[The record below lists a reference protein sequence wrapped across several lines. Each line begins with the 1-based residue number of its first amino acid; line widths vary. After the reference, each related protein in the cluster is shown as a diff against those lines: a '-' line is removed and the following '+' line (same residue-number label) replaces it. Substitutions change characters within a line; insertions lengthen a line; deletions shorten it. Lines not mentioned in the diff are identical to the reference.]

1 MIQSVFVRALS
12 GFILLSLIGVLG
24 LQFIIRYESDGQ
36 IQARLMQEQVAYK
49 SVVNGL
55 SEVAQTLFDETINTS
70 EITALVHEIAVTEG
84 DAQDFARGMLL
95 RKLYPSYLRLK
106 ERGVRQLHFHHANG
120 LSLLRFH
127 RPLKY
132 GDPLF
137 DIRPSV
143 YRVNTEH
150 KAVKGFETGR
160 LFHGFRFVF
169 PLFHEGQHIGSVE
182 SSVPFD
188 TVEQQLKTLV
198 PNELFG
204 FVLNKEQVFS
214 LLYPSERSIYKDYAL
229 NDNFLIEDVGAKL
242 GSPREIPPL
251 QKSIE
256 SLMRDDR
263 FYIRKM
269 MSAGDAF
276 GLSHKLEGQRYAAL
290 FTPVNNLDGKT
301 GAYIIS
307 FTRADELEGIYRTG
321 LIVQLIYLAFIASLA
336 AGYYRHKTANIAVA
350 KERETL
356 KAITERMAEG
366 LFVQDKDGY
375 VTFINEAAERI
386 LGIRSEEALG
396 QRAHDLFHVHYD
408 SGGKPVD
415 IDHCPIRLVTATGK
429 IYESEDEFFRRFSDN
444 TLVPVQV
451 TSARFQTQNEVS
463 GSITIFRDITQ
474 RKKHDHELE
483 CARQDAL
490 KSAQAKSEFL
500 ANMSHEIRTPM
511 NGILGMLDLLAQ
523 TRVDDEQ
530 RNFLSIAQNSS
541 KALLSLL
548 NSILDLA
555 KYEAGKV
562 DLEQIDFDLRES
574 LEETAKLFAPQAQSK
589 GLEIS
594 AMISDQLPAFV
605 QGDPTRLRQVL
616 ANLLGNAIKFTEQGE
631 ITLSADLEALDDDGT
646 IKLHVTVKDTGIG
659 VSAAA
664 QDKIFDSFSQADG
677 STTRNYGGTGLG
689 LTLSREIIASM
700 GGEIWLKSEQGEGS
714 RFHFTIPLK
723 SSSVTLERFTANKDL
738 RGLRALIVDDNATN
752 RLILE
757 QYCANWGI
765 FYLSTDQGQDA
776 LDTLMQ
782 HADKGRPFDIVL
794 TDMMMPGMDG
804 VQMAKAIR
812 RHPVLHDTR
821 MILLTSYTGRAL
833 SQQAEGVEFVS
844 LIPKPFSRNEL
855 HRALEKALLKP
866 ESPPL
871 VSKAT
876 QPDNQ
881 QPLDLS
887 DKHILLVDDNEVNR
901 IVAVANLRQFN
912 CQLTTAT
919 NGQEA
924 LELLKKENS
933 FDLVLMDCQMPVM
946 DGLAATQLFRAH
958 ENKGEQDRLPIIAMT
973 AYVTR
978 PEIDRCLEAGMDA
991 HLPKPFGPGQ
1001 LESLLR
1007 VYLEP
1012 LTSREARTQQA
1023 RQKGSEFQFG
1033 QADPL
1038 LPGIDFSGVPVI
1050 NSGTLA
1056 ALNELF
1062 DGDITPVSDHF
1073 FERIPKL
1080 ISELL
1085 QAVRSEQWEELAM
1098 AIHTLKGVAANFG
1111 ADRLVAYAGC
1121 MEQHLDTGQYDIA
1134 KSLAIPL
1141 AQESEL
1147 MVSTLKEM
1155 LAE

>member
-1 MIQSVFVRALS
+1 MIQSVFIRALS
-12 GFILLSLIGVLG
+12 GFILLSLAGVLG
-24 LQFIIRYESDGQ
+24 LQFIIRYEADGQ
-36 IQARLMQEQVAYK
+36 IQARLMQEQVAYR

-70 EITALVHEIAVTEG
+70 EITALVYEIGVTEG

-143 YRVNTEH
+143 YRVNTEQ

-169 PLFHEGQHIGSVE
+169 PLFHDGQHIGSVE
-182 SSVPFD
+182 SSVSFD

-229 NDNFLIEDVGAKL
+229 NDNFLVEDVGAKF
-242 GSPREIPPL
+242 GSPREVPSL

-256 SLMRDDR
+256 SVMQEDKVH
-263 FYIRKM
+263 IRKM
-269 MSAGDAF
+269 MNAGSAF

-321 LIVQLIYLAFIASLA
+321 LIIQLIYLAFIASLA

-415 IDHCPIRLVTATGK
+415 IDHCPIRLVTATGT

-451 TSARFQTQNEVS
+451 TSAQFQTQDEVS

-541 KALLSLL
+541 KTLLSLL

-574 LEETAKLFAPQAQSK
+574 LEDTAKLFAPQAQSK

-594 AMISDQLPAFV
+594 AMISDQLPASV

-631 ITLSADLEALDDDGT
+631 ITLRADLEALDDDGT

-664 QDKIFDSFSQADG
+664 QDKFFDSFSQADG

-700 GGEIWLKSEQGEGS
+700 GGEIWLQSEQGEGS
-714 RFHFTIPLK
+714 CFHFTIPLK
-723 SSSVTLERFTANKDL
+723 PSSVALERFTANEDL

-757 QYCANWGI
+757 QYCASWGI
-765 FYLSTDQGQDA
+765 FHLSADEGQGA
-776 LDTLMQ
+776 LDILLQ

-804 VQMAKAIR
+804 VQMARAIR
-812 RHPVLHDTR
+812 RHPVLRDTR

-833 SQQAEGVEFVS
+833 SQQAEDVEFVS

-866 ESPPL
+866 ESPSL
-871 VSKAT
+871 VKAV
-876 QPDNQ
+876 QPDKK

-901 IVAVANLRQFN
+901 IVAVANLDQFN
-912 CQLTTAT
+912 CQLTIAT

-924 LELLKKENS
+924 LELLKKENN
-933 FDLVLMDCQMPVM
+933 FDLVFMDCQMPVM

-958 ENKGEQDRLPIIAMT
+958 EKKGELDRLPIIAMT

-991 HLPKPFGPGQ
+991 HLPKPFEPGQ
-1001 LESLLR
+1001 LGALLR
-1007 VYLEP
+1007 RYFEP
-1012 LTSREARTQQA
+1012 LTVSSGDGTAQEQQKA
-1023 RQKGSEFQFG
+1023 QGISG
-1033 QADPL
+1033 QPGPL
-1038 LPGIDFSGVPVI
+1038 LPEIDFSDFPVI
-1050 NSGTLA
+1050 NSETLA

-1062 DGDITPVSDHF
+1062 DGDISPISDHL

-1085 QAVRSEQWEELAM
+1085 QAVRSEQWQELAM
-1098 AIHTLKGVAANFG
+1098 AVHALKGIVGNFG

-1121 MEQHLDTGQYDIA
+1121 MEQHLEAGQYDMA

-1141 AQESEL
+1141 AQESER
-1147 MVSTLKEM
+1147 MVSALKEI
-1155 LAE
+1155 LAK